1 MNEDDDLMAAEWALG
16 LLDGAEAEAATARI
30 SADPALQARADW
42 WRGRLAG
49 LAEEGKIVPR
59 EALWAR
65 ISAALPINDNTARL
79 AQRWRA
85 AALAMMVLTVGLMS
99 FIVLRPVPGSGP
111 APADAAQS
119 AHVLLAS
126 LVSDQALSATIA
138 FDPAQGTLAVAPAA
152 LEVGAGDAELWI
164 IAADGT
170 ANSLGVIDTHTAATH
185 NVAPAHRSLIAPGT
199 SFAITREPRGGSPTG
214 QATGPIIAS
223 GKIIAT

>member
-16 LLDGAEAEAATARI
+16 LLDGAEADSAAARI
-30 SADPALQARADW
+30 AADPALQERAEW
-42 WRGRLAG
+42 WRGHLAG
-49 LAEEGKIVPR
+49 LAGEGMIVPR

-65 ISAALPINDNTARL
+65 ISAALPTNDNSARL
-79 AQRWRA
+79 VQRWRA
-85 AALAMMVLTVGLMS
+85 TALAMMVLTVGLMS
-99 FIVLRPVPGSGP
+99 FILLRPVPTSGP
-111 APADAAQS
+111 APASQS

-152 LEVGAGDAELWI
+152 LDVGAGDAELWI

-185 NVAPAHRSLIAPGT
+185 KVAPAHRSLIAPGT

>member
-16 LLDGAEAEAATARI
+16 LLDGAEAEGAAARI

-42 WRGRLAG
+42 WCGQLAG
-49 LAEEGKIVPR
+49 LAGEDKIAPR
-59 EALWAR
+59 EALWGQ
-65 ISAALPINDNTARL
+65 ISAALPVNDNSARL
-79 AQRWRA
+79 ISRWRTTA
-85 AALAMMVLTVGLMS
+85 MAMMVLTVGLMS
-99 FIVLRPVPGSGP
+99 FIVLRPAP
-111 APADAAQS
+111 APAPVQQS
-119 AHVLLAS
+119 SNVLLAS
-126 LVSDQALSATIA
+126 LVGERELSATIA
-138 FDPAQGTLAVAPAA
+138 FDPARGTLAVAPAK
-152 LEVGAGDAELWI
+152 LEAGAGDAELWI

-170 ANSLGVIDTHTAATH
+170 ANSLGVIDTHTPATH

>member
-1 MNEDDDLMAAEWALG
+1 MSEDDDLMAAEWALG

-85 AALAMMVLTVGLMS
+85 TALAMMVLTVGLMS

>member
-16 LLDGAEAEAATARI
+16 LLDGAEAEAAAARI
-30 SADPALQARADW
+30 SANPALLARADW
-42 WRGRLAG
+42 WRGQLAG
-49 LAEEGKIVPR
+49 LAGEGNIAPR

-65 ISAALPINDNTARL
+65 ISAALPTNDNNARL
-79 AQRWRA
+79 TQRWRA
-85 AALAMMVLTVGLMS
+85 TALAMMALTVGLMS
-99 FIVLRPVPGSGP
+99 FIVLRPVPVGLPTPTG
-111 APADAAQS
+111 APKG

-126 LVSDQALSATIA
+126 LVSDQTLSATIA

-152 LEVGAGDAELWI
+152 IEVGAGDAELWI
-164 IAADGT
+164 IAADGA

-185 NVAPAHRSLIAPGT
+185 KVAPAHRSLIAPGT

-214 QATGPIIAS
+214 RATGPIIAS

>member
-85 AALAMMVLTVGLMS
+85 TALAMMVLTVGLMS
-99 FIVLRPVPGSGP
+99 FIVLRPVPVSGP

-185 NVAPAHRSLIAPGT
+185 KVAPAHRGLIAPGT

>member
-1 MNEDDDLMAAEWALG
+1 MSEDDDLMAAEWALG

-42 WRGRLAG
+42 WRGQLGGLAG
-49 LAEEGKIVPR
+49 EGKIVPR

-85 AALAMMVLTVGLMS
+85 TALAMMVLTVGLMS
-99 FIVLRPVPGSGP
+99 FIVLRPVPVSGP
-111 APADAAQS
+111 APASQS

-185 NVAPAHRSLIAPGT
+185 KVAPAHRSLIAPGT

>member
-16 LLDGAEAEAATARI
+16 LLDGAEAEAAVARI
-30 SADPALQARADW
+30 SDDPALQVRADW
-42 WRGRLAG
+42 WCGQLAG
-49 LAEEGKIVPR
+49 LAGEDKIAPR
-59 EALWAR
+59 QALWAR
-65 ISAALPINDNTARL
+65 ISAALPTNDNSARL

-85 AALAMMVLTVGLMS
+85 TALAMMVLTVGLVS
-99 FIVLRPVPGSGP
+99 FIVLRPVPVSGP
-111 APADAAQS
+111 APTPQG

-126 LVSDQALSATIA
+126 LISDQALSATIA

-152 LEVGAGDAELWI
+152 LDVGAGDAELWI

-170 ANSLGVIDTHTAATH
+170 ANSLGVIDTHTPATH